1 MRPEVEQDVL
11 STVLRAVRLD
21 GAFYYNAEFSAP
33 WTAEAPPARE
43 IAPLLA
49 PGAEHLITYHVLL
62 AGGGYARLA
71 DGPRTPLKPGD
82 VVLFPHGDPH
92 CLGAGRERNRVPEEY
107 AYPHWKDK
115 SLQMVRF
122 GGGGEVSRLVCGYL
136 VCEPQLS
143 AVVLSGLP
151 RMITVNI
158 REGGSGD
165 WLEESIRFSVNQTT
179 AAEPAGQA
187 VLTKLAEALFVETIR
202 RYICSLPASESGWI
216 AGVRDPDVGR
226 ALALLH
232 ADPRRA
238 WTIRDLATMVGVS
251 RSILAER
258 FTRYLGEPPISY
270 LTNWRLQIGA
280 QLLASGSRGVAEIA
294 AEVGYESEASF
305 NRAFKR
311 KFGEPP
317 ARYRVKRKALLAGAD
332 GLCRPAGLTA
342 SDA

>member
-1 MRPEVEQDVL
+1 MTPQPENDVL

-43 IAPLLA
+43 VAPLLA
-49 PGAEHLITYHVLL
+49 PGAEHLIVYHVLL
-62 AGGGYARLA
+62 GGSGYACLT
-71 DGPRTPLKPGD
+71 DGPRTALEPGD
-82 VVLFPHGDPH
+82 VVLFPHGDSH
-92 CLGAGRERNRVPEEY
+92 CLGAGRVTNRIPPEL
-107 AYPHWKDK
+107 AYPHWKAK
-115 SLQMVRF
+115 SLEMVRF

-151 RMITVNI
+151 RMITLNI

-165 WLEESIRFSVNQTT
+165 WLEQSIRFSVNQTT
-179 AAEPAGQA
+179 AADPAGRA
-187 VLTKLAEALFVETIR
+187 VLTKLAEAVFVETIR
-202 RYICSLPASESGWI
+202 CYIQSLPMSQSGWI
-216 AGVRDPDVGR
+216 AGLQDPDVGR

-232 ADPRRA
+232 QNPKPG
-238 WTIRDLATMVGVS
+238 WTVAELAKQVGVS
-251 RSILAER
+251 RSVLAER

-280 QLLASGSRGVAEIA
+280 QLLASSNRGVADIA
-294 AEVGYESEASF
+294 GEVGYESEAAF

-317 ARYRVKRKALLAGAD
+317 ARYRAKRRRLQ
-332 GLCRPAGLTA
+332 TA
-342 SDA
+342 SARLCAPPEAASSDL